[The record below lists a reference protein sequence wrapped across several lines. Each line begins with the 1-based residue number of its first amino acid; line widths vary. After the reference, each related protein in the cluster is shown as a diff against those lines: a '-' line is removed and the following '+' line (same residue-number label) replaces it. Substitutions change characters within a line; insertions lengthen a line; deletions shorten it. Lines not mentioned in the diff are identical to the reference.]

1 MPRSVVRGLP
11 AVAAAVTCLTG
22 FTVLAVDGRAATPAA
37 QSGGRTAAPPPPA
50 STAPLPDPADKFVTV
65 DGLKIHYVEWGD
77 AQKPPLI
84 LIHGISRFARTFDH
98 LVPSFVDRYRV
109 IAYDLRG
116 HGDSDWDPQGR
127 YLVEDHVGDLEGLVK
142 ALGLKNIVVW
152 GNSTGGRIAQVFT
165 ALHPDLVTHLVAE
178 DVGPERP
185 RSIADGFAKRVAAE
199 QNGWASE
206 GELVADLRKGNQQIS
221 EADARLW
228 VRYAAKRRDDGRVV
242 WKRDPNLVKGFV
254 ETELWRFVSKI
265 TTPTLYV
272 IGGRSEIVPPQTQLQ
287 LQNTLPKVRVVA
299 MAGLGHYPSEEKP
312 AEFVALVNEFLK
324 MR

>member
-22 FTVLAVDGRAATPAA
+22 FTVLAVEGWAATPAA

-50 STAPLPDPADKFVTV
+50 STAPVPDPADKFVTV

-116 HGDSDWDPQGR
+116 HGDSGWDPQGR

-142 ALGLKNIVVW
+142 SLGLKNIVVW

-165 ALHPDLVTHLVAE
+165 ALHPDLVTHLSPRTSDRSGRARSPTGSPSGWRQSRTA
-178 DVGPERP
+178 GPP
-185 RSIADGFAKRVAAE
+185 RTSWWRTC
-199 QNGWASE
+199 
-206 GELVADLRKGNQQIS
+206 
-221 EADARLW
+221 ARATS
-228 VRYAAKRRDDGRVV
+228 R
-242 WKRDPNLVKGFV
+242 
-254 ETELWRFVSKI
+254 
-265 TTPTLYV
+265 
-272 IGGRSEIVPPQTQLQ
+272 
-287 LQNTLPKVRVVA
+287 
-299 MAGLGHYPSEEKP
+299 
-312 AEFVALVNEFLK
+312 
-324 MR
+324 